1 MGNNE
6 NLSEFEIDI
15 WHILKVV
22 VKRSW
27 LILLIGLLTGII
39 ALGYAKF
46 MITPTYSSSIQL
58 YVNNQYP
65 DSPGFSSSQIT
76 AGRELVDTYLVVLES
91 RNVLEDVLE
100 MTQLNYT
107 YGQLKGMVSAA
118 AVNETEVFT
127 VTVTGTNPEHAHKL
141 ADALANI
148 LPDKIAAVVDGSSVR
163 VVDYPVRSDTPV
175 GPSYSRYAMTG
186 MMTGLFIS
194 LAVLVVSVAVDTRI
208 HSEEY
213 LTATYKNV
221 PLLALIPPA
230 DSANKGDYLRGS
242 YQAQTPTNKRKQ
254 GGEK

>member
-1 MGNNE
+1 MDNNE
-6 NLSEFEIDI
+6 NHPNFEIDI
-15 WHILKVV
+15 LHILKVV
-22 VKRSW
+22 LRHFW
-27 LILLIGLLTGII
+27 LILLVGLLTGIV
-39 ALGYAKF
+39 ALGYARI
-46 MITPTYSSSIQL
+46 MVTPTYASSIQL

-100 MTQLNYT
+100 MTKLNYT
-107 YGQLKGMVSAA
+107 YNQLKGMVSAA

-127 VTVTGTNPEHAHKL
+127 VTVTDTNPEHAHKL

-175 GPSYSRYAMTG
+175 GPNYSRYAMIG
-186 MMTGLFIS
+186 MLVGLLVS
-194 LAVLVVSVAVDTRI
+194 LSAVVVSMVMDTRI

-221 PLLALIPPA
+221 PLLALIPSA
-230 DSANKGDYLRGS
+230 DSANKGGRGS
-242 YQAQTPTNKRKQ
+242 YQAHTPTNKRQQ